1 MATQSSATKQKEW
14 DLVVYGATG
23 DAGTAIALY
32 VANNIHAYKKS
43 GTGDGSDDVSFRWA
57 IAGRSED
64 KLNRLRSRIIVSR
77 SRPSANDEIG
87 VLTANVSSV
96 EETSKLASSTRVL
109 ISAIGPYT
117 VLGENIY
124 KACVNNGTN
133 YVDITGEVDW
143 VASMREKYQKRA
155 RETGSTL
162 CSFAGYDCV
171 PCDIMTYAA
180 HQVLSECDSGGGGDT
195 VIASAESVVRVW
207 GYGTFP
213 RGTIRTVITKLSGGM
228 SFPVELVRFAL
239 DANDHRKTA
248 FALVRWLLPR
258 WSPEFG
264 AFTIPHFMGWCNIP
278 VVYNSHGSV
287 IDCTFHDRMALPYSQ
302 NCPISGYGLMQTL
315 LLYTILLVV
324 SPWFLCIQIVA
335 AFIPS
340 TSKLLLRLFD
350 SLEYRGNK
358 QNNQQQLDDSVTEVW
373 NYVTSNSG
381 SKAIV
386 HLKVKGDPGIKGT
399 ALLAVETAFSM
410 LTLLDRHEL
419 PKGVIGTPSEIVG
432 DTLVDRL
439 QDEET
444 IGRFCTLTVTVDES
458 KSGSDHDVNNKK
470 ED

>member
-1 MATQSSATKQKEW
+1 MSTEESSATKQRDW

-32 VANNIHAYKKS
+32 VANNISAYKKS
-43 GTGDGSDDVSFRWA
+43 STGDGSDDETFRWA
-57 IAGRSED
+57 IAGRSEH

-77 SRPSANDEIG
+77 LKPSANDEIG
-87 VLTANVSSV
+87 VLTADVASA

-109 ISAIGPYT
+109 ISAVGPYT
-117 VLGENIY
+117 LLGESIY
-124 KACVNNGTN
+124 EACVNHGTN

-143 VASMREKYQKRA
+143 VASMREKFQKRA

-171 PCDIMTYAA
+171 PCDMMTYAA
-180 HQVLSECDSGGGGDT
+180 HKVLSECDSGNGDT
-195 VIASAESVVRVW
+195 TITSAESVVLAGGGVM
-207 GYGTFP
+207 P
-213 RGTIRTVITKLSGGM
+213 RGTIRTSITKLSDGAAFCGK
-228 SFPVELVRFAL
+228 LVRFAS
-239 DANDHRKTA
+239 DANVHKKTA
-248 FALVRWLLPR
+248 LALVRWLLPR

-278 VVYNSHGSV
+278 VVYNSHASA
-287 IDCTFHDRMALPYSQ
+287 INCTFHDRMALPNSQ
-302 NCPISGYGLMQTL
+302 NCPMTGYGLLQTL
-315 LLYTILLVV
+315 VLYAILLVL
-324 SPWFLCIQIVA
+324 SPWVLCFQIVVA
-335 AFIPS
+335 CIPS
-340 TSKLLLRLFD
+340 TADILLKFFD
-350 SLEYRGNK
+350 FVEYRGNR
-358 QNNQQQLDDSVTEVW
+358 QNNQQQLDDTVTEIW

-381 SKAIV
+381 SKATV
-386 HLKVKGDPGIKGT
+386 HLIVKGDPGIKCT

-444 IGRFCTLTVTVDES
+444 IGRFCTMTVTVDES
-458 KSGSDHDVNNKK
+458 ESGSDHDGNDKK
-470 ED
+470 EN